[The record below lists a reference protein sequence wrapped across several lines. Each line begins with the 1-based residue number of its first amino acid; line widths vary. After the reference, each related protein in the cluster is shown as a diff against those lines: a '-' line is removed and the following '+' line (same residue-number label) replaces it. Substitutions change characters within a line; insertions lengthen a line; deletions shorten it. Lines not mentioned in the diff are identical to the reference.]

1 MNTTFRFWLIWAVVL
16 GTGLLAACAT
26 LPPKQQSSAPQAK
39 ADDTTAVADTASPTV
54 DTAATQNAQQT
65 AEALEKANA
74 EATKSSQETQAVQA
88 SATARQN
95 AQATIKAASKAT
107 YDANF
112 YGTQTAKASERL
124 AETASAQ
131 ASATAQ
137 MESFNAVIDQLMTE
151 GVITTKEGDYHHLE
165 DFYQSWAQLGWYRW
179 WPTDYSA
186 ENFVLSANTYWQS
199 ASNTADWYT
208 SGCGIVYSLDD
219 KDDHHLAFL
228 SLDGYGVLGRMT
240 KGDWK
245 YLAAQKYGK
254 ISVPDGDAKI
264 MLVVFDKRAYF
275 YVNDKLV
282 SKAYDSSL
290 DEGNIALTLLSG
302 TNKDF
307 GTRCKMTNLELF
319 TFK

>member
-1 MNTTFRFWLIWAVVL
+1 
-16 GTGLLAACAT
+16 
-26 LPPKQQSSAPQAK
+26 
-39 ADDTTAVADTASPTV
+39 
-54 DTAATQNAQQT
+54 
-65 AEALEKANA
+65 
-74 EATKSSQETQAVQA
+74 
-88 SATARQN
+88 
-95 AQATIKAASKAT
+95 
-107 YDANF
+107 
-112 YGTQTAKASERL
+112 L

-137 MESFNAVIDQLMTE
+137 VEGFNAVIDQLMADN
-151 GVITTKEGDYHHLE
+151 VITTKEGDYHHLE

-254 ISVPDGDAKI
+254 ISVPDGDARI
-264 MLVVFDKRAYF
+264 RLVVFDKRIYF
-275 YVNDKLV
+275 YVNDQLV

-290 DEGNIALTLLSG
+290 NEGNIALTLLSG

-307 GTRCKMTNLELF
+307 GTRCKMTNIELY

>member
-1 MNTTFRFWLIWAVVL
+1 MSPIFRIWLALPISL
-16 GTGLLAACAT
+16 GMALLAACAT
-26 LPPKQQSSAPQAK
+26 LPAKEASTSTVAP
-39 ADDTTAVADTASPTV
+39 VDTALPTV
-54 DTAATQNAQQT
+54 DTAATQNAGQT

-74 EATKSSQETQAVQA
+74 EATKSAQGTQAVQA

-95 AQATIKAASKAT
+95 AEATIKAASKAT

-137 MESFNAVIDQLMTE
+137 VEGFNAVIDQLMADN
-151 GVITTKEGDYHHLE
+151 VITTKEGDYHHLE

-254 ISVPDGDAKI
+254 ISVPDGDARI
-264 MLVVFDKRAYF
+264 RLVVFDKRIYF
-275 YVNDKLV
+275 YVNDQLV

-290 DEGNIALTLLSG
+290 NEGNIALTLLSG

-307 GTRCKMTNLELF
+307 GTRCKMTNIELY

>member
-1 MNTTFRFWLIWAVVL
+1 MNTTFRFWLVSVVVL
-16 GTGLLAACAT
+16 GLVLVAACAT
-26 LPPKQQSSAPQAK
+26 LPAKQQSSAAQANTN
-39 ADDTTAVADTASPTV
+39 ATAAADTATPTV
-54 DTAATQNAQQT
+54 DTEATQNAGQT

-74 EATKSSQETQAVQA
+74 EATKSAQGTQAVQA

-95 AQATIKAASKAT
+95 AEATIKAASKAT

-137 MESFNAVIDQLMTE
+137 VEGFNAVIDQLMADN
-151 GVITTKEGDYHHLE
+151 VITTKEGDYHHLD

-254 ISVPDGDAKI
+254 ISVPDGGARI
-264 MLVVFDKRAYF
+264 RLVVFDKRIYF
-275 YVNDKLV
+275 YVNDQLV

-290 DEGNIALTLLSG
+290 NEGNIALTLLSG

-307 GTRCKMTNLELF
+307 GTRCKMTNIELY

>member
-1 MNTTFRFWLIWAVVL
+1 MNTTFRFWLVSVVVL
-16 GTGLLAACAT
+16 GLVLVAACAT
-26 LPPKQQSSAPQAK
+26 LPAKQQSSAAQANTN
-39 ADDTTAVADTASPTV
+39 ATAAADTATPTV
-54 DTAATQNAQQT
+54 DTEATQNAGQT

-74 EATKSSQETQAVQA
+74 EATKSAQGTQAVQA

-95 AQATIKAASKAT
+95 AEATIKAASKAT

-137 MESFNAVIDQLMTE
+137 VEGFNAVIDQLMADN
-151 GVITTKEGDYHHLE
+151 VITTKEGDYHHLE

-254 ISVPDGDAKI
+254 ISVPDGEAKI
-264 MLVVFDKRAYF
+264 RLVVFDKRIYF
-275 YVNDKLV
+275 YVNDQLV

-290 DEGNIALTLLSG
+290 NEGNIALTLLSG

-307 GTRCKMTNLELF
+307 GTRCKMTNIELY